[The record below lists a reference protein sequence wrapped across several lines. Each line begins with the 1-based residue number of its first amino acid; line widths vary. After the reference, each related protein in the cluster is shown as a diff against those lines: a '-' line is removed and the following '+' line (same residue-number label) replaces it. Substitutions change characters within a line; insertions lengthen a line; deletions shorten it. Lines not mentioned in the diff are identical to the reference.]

1 MSTFKTQAIVLSK
14 RSFIE
19 DDRFYTLYT
28 KSHGKLEVLVKAAA
42 KTSSKLA
49 GHLEPF
55 TCVEVMIARG
65 RNRET
70 LAGVRIIEF
79 YKFNNLADLSLANLA
94 SETINKMIKQGV
106 PDQEVFNLFLK
117 LLPFL
122 AGSSKLEI
130 KKLAVMRFLWQLIR
144 LSGYSISAER
154 NGDFIASLPKLS
166 AAAKK
171 TFALLTVL
179 ASTSFKTSTTVLKEL
194 ENYTKNYL
202 EYILESEL
210 KSLNLLAYA

>member
-55 TCVEVMIARG
+55 TYSEVMIARG

-70 LAGVRIIEF
+70 LAGVKIIEF
-79 YKFNNLADLSLANLA
+79 YRFNNLADLSLANLV
-94 SETINKMIKQGV
+94 SEIINKMIKQGV
-106 PDQEVFNLFLK
+106 PDQEIFNLFLK

-130 KKLAVMRFLWQLIR
+130 KKLAVMKFIWQLLR
-144 LSGYSISAER
+144 LSGYSTSEER
-154 NGDFIASLPKLS
+154 NGNFIASLPKLS
-166 AAAKK
+166 TAAKE
-171 TFALLTVL
+171 TFKSLNILKPA
-179 ASTSFKTSTTVLKEL
+179 SFKTSTTVLKEL

-210 KSLNLLAYA
+210 KSLNLLSYA